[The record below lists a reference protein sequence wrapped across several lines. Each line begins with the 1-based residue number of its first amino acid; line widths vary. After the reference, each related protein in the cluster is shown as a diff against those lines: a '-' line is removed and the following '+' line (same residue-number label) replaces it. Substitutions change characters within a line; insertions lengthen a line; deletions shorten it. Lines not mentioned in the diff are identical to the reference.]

1 MILSGLE
8 IRQHIGKEIVI
19 NPFDESRL
27 NPNSYNLRLAD
38 ELLVYNN
45 KVLFMDEGIIMEENT
60 PQEFFSNPKSQRLQE
75 FLSKVL

>member
-8 IRQHIGKEIVI
+8 IHQHIGKEIVI

-45 KVLFMDEGIIMEENT
+45 KVLFMDEQPESTNRRASLKHWYKPFGFCVLQG
-60 PQEFFSNPKSQRLQE
+60 PPKI
-75 FLSKVL
+75 